1 MNDPRAA
8 RVGKEEERAP
18 RRRPEAAR
26 AGERGRLMVT
36 SQKTALPLS
45 RDTQFQTETRHL
57 FSPGTELGIG
67 GFLE

>member
-1 MNDPRAA
+1 MNDPRAV

-36 SQKTALPLS
+36 SQKTLS
-45 RDTQFQTETRHL
+45 PSLEILSFKL
-57 FSPGTELGIG
+57 KPAISSPRE
-67 GFLE
+67 ES